1 MLHLGSDFLL
11 LQVLIPIII
20 EVVDLY
26 HLIEES
32 SLVSLEFDSTLL
44 SLSVPDIFAVLSLL
58 FSCKFC
64 PVNSISVD
72 IILGHLS
79 IPISILVSGYLFI
92 LVSKLSLLPRVL
104 EFKNTGMTRS
114 WLMTALRHL
123 F

>member
-1 MLHLGSDFLL
+1 MNVGCDFLF

-20 EVVDLY
+20 EVVDLN
-26 HLIEES
+26 HLIKKS

-64 PVNSISVD
+64 PVNSVGVD
-72 IILGHLS
+72 IIFGHLS
-79 IPISILVSGYLFI
+79 IPISILVRGYLFI
-92 LVSKLSLLPRVL
+92 LVSKLSLLPRIL
-104 EFKNTGMTRS
+104 EFKNTGMTRG
-114 WLMTALRHL
+114 WLMTALRYL